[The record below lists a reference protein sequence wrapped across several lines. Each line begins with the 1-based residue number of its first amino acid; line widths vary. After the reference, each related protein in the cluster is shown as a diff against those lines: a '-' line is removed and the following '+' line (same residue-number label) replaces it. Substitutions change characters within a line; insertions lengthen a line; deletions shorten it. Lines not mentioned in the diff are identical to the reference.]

1 MLKRLMVIGLAL
13 GLIFGVASMSSAAVT
28 VGGWLSYETS
38 FSIYD
43 DDVATPFDSY
53 VRETWGSPQANH
65 LTATYMSDDK
75 KFGAVLQLGI
85 ADLDAGDAIWT
96 KLANFYYDWGGG
108 RILFGQDYDVNEH
121 NWPTFLTG
129 GWSGIGIGKSYFD
142 RNGMVK
148 LTLGDKYKFNFALVD
163 PLRGDVWG
171 GTGNVYH
178 QLPAISM
185 SAVLNLGNVTMTP
198 WLRYENTLY
207 EMGNT
212 DDNYYTLDYGLW
224 LHGQFGL
231 VGFTLSVSNAVNSA
245 QMRAI
250 NGGNPSIDTNGEVDD
265 NIYQLNYWGELRIG
279 GLYMGYGHTAA
290 TRDDWNEDPYTQGV
304 WAGYTIPYGQ
314 ITFMPE
320 VLWEDYGENNMGGD
334 NGSIFTFGLVSSL
347 AF

>member
-13 GLIFGVASMSSAAVT
+13 GLIFGVAGMSSAAVT

-38 FSIYD
+38 YSIYD

-53 VRETWGSPQANH
+53 VRETWGSPQANV
-65 LTATYMSDDK
+65 LTTSYMSDDK

-85 ADLDAGDAIWT
+85 ADLEAGDAVWT

-108 RILFGQDYDVNEH
+108 RILFGQDYDTMEH
-121 NWPTFLTG
+121 CWPTFLTG
-129 GWSGIGIGKSYFD
+129 GWSGIGIGKAYFD

-185 SAVLNLGNVTMTP
+185 SAILNLGNVTLTP
-198 WLRYENTLY
+198 WLRYENTLW
-207 EMGNT
+207 EDGNT
-212 DDNYYTLDYGLW
+212 SDAYYTLDYGLW
-224 LHGQFGL
+224 LNGQFGL
-231 VGFTLSVSNAVNSA
+231 VGFTLWVSNGVNSA

-250 NGGNPSIDTNGEVDD
+250 NDGNPEIVNGEVDD
-265 NIYQLNYWGELRIG
+265 HIYQLNYWGELRIG

-290 TRDDWNEDPYTQGV
+290 SRSDWTEDPYTQGI

-320 VLWEDYGENNMGGD
+320 VLWEDFGESNIGGD
-334 NGSIFTFGLVSSL
+334 NGSVFTFGLVSSL